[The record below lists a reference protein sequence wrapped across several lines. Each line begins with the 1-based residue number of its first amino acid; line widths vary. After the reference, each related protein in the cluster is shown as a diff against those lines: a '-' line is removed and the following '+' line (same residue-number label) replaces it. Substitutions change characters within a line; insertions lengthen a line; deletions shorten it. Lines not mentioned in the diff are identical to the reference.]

1 MPDTV
6 SPGTPPGKA
15 KSTLLA
21 IAAALEAQAAAIR
34 AQAEAEPESDP
45 WLDLESAAEQFH
57 ISPNTLRTWA
67 RTGKLRSCSA
77 ERGRIIFRASWL
89 ESALESSA
97 YQPRPEIVK
106 VAADASMAEWDI
118 KADRALGGGH

>member
-1 MPDTV
+1 MTHRV
-6 SPGTPPGKA
+6 SPVPPPGKA

-21 IAAALEAQAAAIR
+21 IAAALEAQATALR

-57 ISPNTLRTWA
+57 ISPNTLRGWA

-77 ERGRIIFRASWL
+77 ERGRIVFRVSWL
-89 ESALESSA
+89 EATLENSA
-97 YQPRPEIVK
+97 YEPRPPIAK
-106 VAADASMAEWDI
+106 VASDASIEEWDRQ
-118 KADRALGGGH
+118 AERALGGGR